1 MLLTIIIYLL
11 TNDLHN
17 KDDKWEVAL
26 FIIYIYIYIHIL
38 MWIKIEITHNKAQAD
53 GQKQMDT
60 IKPVSLHL

>member
-1 MLLTIIIYLL
+1 
-11 TNDLHN
+11 
-17 KDDKWEVAL
+17 
-26 FIIYIYIYIHIL
+26 